1 MKTRKTP
8 ENSTAMQSHMFSQFW
23 FLVVSVSAFLIYV
36 AWDQQLIS
44 SVIKLDKSYMASL
57 IALLA
62 LCATC
67 HVAYHVYR
75 RSQSIKN
82 IQSMLEKQPVDL
94 NFVTD
99 PNFATDP
106 MIRSFI
112 DDLIPLPTNEAT
124 HHGEASDSVVEI
136 HADTLRAPID
146 LGWFLVD
153 LAIRLGLLG
162 TIIGFI
168 LIFTSLSNISLD
180 GAEGLGALL
189 VAMSGGMG
197 TALLTTL
204 SGLVGASFLSVQY
217 LILGRQAEYQIA
229 LLIRLR
235 NRLMHS
241 QRI

>member
-1 MKTRKTP
+1 MNKQNALTTRP
-8 ENSTAMQSHMFSQFW
+8 AIQSHLFSQYW
-23 FLVVSVSAFLIYV
+23 FLVVTVSAFLIYI
-36 AWDQQLIS
+36 AWDQRLIS
-44 SVIKLDKSYMASL
+44 SVIQLDKSYMATL
-57 IALLA
+57 IGLLA
-62 LCATC
+62 MFATC

-75 RSQSIKN
+75 RSNSIK
-82 IQSMLEKQPVDL
+82 IIHDLLEAQPIDADL
-94 NFVTD
+94 
-99 PNFATDP
+99 ATDP
-106 MIRSFI
+106 LIHSFI
-112 DDLIPLPTNEAT
+112 NDLAPESAT
-124 HHGEASDSVVEI
+124 TVISTSDSSTDSIVEI
-136 HADTLRAPID
+136 HADSLRAPVE

-204 SGLVGASFLSVQY
+204 SGLIGASFLSVQY
-217 LILGRQAEYQIA
+217 LILGRQAEYQIG

-235 NRLMHS
+235 NRLMQS
-241 QRI
+241 SSS

>member
-1 MKTRKTP
+1 MYKGRESSPAT
-8 ENSTAMQSHMFSQFW
+8 QSHLFSQFW
-23 FLVVSVSAFLIYV
+23 LLVVTVSAFLVYV
-36 AWDQQLIS
+36 AWDQQFVRN
-44 SVIKLDKSYMASL
+44 VIQLDKSYMASL
-57 IALLA
+57 IGLLS
-62 LCATC
+62 LFATC

-75 RSQSIKN
+75 RSSSIKN
-82 IQSMLEKQPVDL
+82 IQKMLDEPTIDTSV
-94 NFVTD
+94 
-99 PNFATDP
+99 ATDP
-106 MIRSFI
+106 TIRSFI
-112 DDLIPLPTNEAT
+112 NDLGSPLAHEQ
-124 HHGEASDSVVEI
+124 GEVYQSEINSDSVVEI

-168 LIFTSLSNISLD
+168 LIFTSLSSISLD

-204 SGLVGASFLSVQY
+204 SGLIGASFLSVQY
-217 LILGRQAEYQIA
+217 LILGRQAEFQIA

-235 NRLMHS
+235 NRLTQS
-241 QRI
+241 PRN

>member
-1 MKTRKTP
+1 MNTHKASESSP
-8 ENSTAMQSHMFSQFW
+8 AIQSHLFSQFW
-23 FLVVSVSAFLIYV
+23 LLVVSVSVFLFYV
-36 AWDQQLIS
+36 AWDQNFVRN
-44 SVIKLDKSYMASL
+44 VIQLDKSYMASL
-57 IALLA
+57 IGLLA
-62 LCATC
+62 VFATC

-75 RSQSIKN
+75 RSSSIKN
-82 IQSMLEKQPVDL
+82 IQKILDEPTIDL
-94 NFVTD
+94 
-99 PNFATDP
+99 NFATDP
-106 MIRSFI
+106 LIRSFI
-112 DDLIPLPTNEAT
+112 NDLVPSQAQGDTSQSET
-124 HHGEASDSVVEI
+124 SSDSVVEI

-204 SGLVGASFLSVQY
+204 SGLIGASFLSVQY
-217 LILGRQAEYQIA
+217 LILGRQAEHQIA

-235 NRLMHS
+235 NRLMQS
-241 QRI
+241 SRT

>member
-1 MKTRKTP
+1 
-8 ENSTAMQSHMFSQFW
+8 MQSSSANSSALRSQLFPQFW
-23 FLVVSVSAFLIYV
+23 FLVVSVTAFLGYV
-36 AWDQQLIS
+36 AWDQRFVR
-44 SVIKLDKSYMASL
+44 SVIQLDKSYMASL
-57 IALLA
+57 IGLLALLA
-62 LCATC
+62 TC
-67 HVAYHVYR
+67 HAAYHVFR
-75 RSQSIKN
+75 RSSSIKN
-82 IQSMLEKQPVDL
+82 TQDL
-94 NFVTD
+94 LDAQTID

-106 MIRSFI
+106 MIISFI
-112 DDLIPLPTNEAT
+112 NDLAPLTAQGSANYSESP
-124 HHGEASDSVVEI
+124 SDSVVEI

-168 LIFTSLSNISLD
+168 LIFTSLSTISLD

-235 NRLMHS
+235 NRFMSS
-241 QRI
+241 QGN

>member
-1 MKTRKTP
+1 MNTYTRSEKSAGT
-8 ENSTAMQSHMFSQFW
+8 QSHLFSQFW
-23 FLVVSVSAFLIYV
+23 FLVVSVSAFLVYV
-36 AWDQQLIS
+36 AWDQRLLS
-44 SVIKLDKSYMASL
+44 RVIQLDKSYMASL

-62 LCATC
+62 IFATC

-75 RSQSIKN
+75 RSSSIKN
-82 IQSMLEKQPVDL
+82 IQAMLDKQPIDL
-94 NFVTD
+94 NVA
-99 PNFATDP
+99 NDP
-106 MIRSFI
+106 MLQTFI
-112 DDLIPLPTNEAT
+112 NDLAPRPEKGAKNHSESS
-124 HHGEASDSVVEI
+124 SDSVVEI
-136 HADTLRAPID
+136 HADTLRAPIE

-168 LIFTSLSNISLD
+168 LIFTSLSSISLD

-204 SGLVGASFLSVQY
+204 SGLIGASFLSVQY

-235 NRLMHS
+235 NRLMQS
-241 QRI
+241 ARI

>member
-1 MKTRKTP
+1 MNTHTTP
-8 ENSTAMQSHMFSQFW
+8 DRSTTLQSHLFSQFW
-23 FLVVSVSAFLIYV
+23 FLVVSVSAFLVYV
-36 AWDQQLIS
+36 AWDRQLVS

-75 RSQSIKN
+75 RSKSIKN
-82 IQSMLEKQPVDL
+82 IQTMLNSQTIDL
-94 NFVTD
+94 D
-99 PNFATDP
+99 FATDP

-112 DDLIPLPTNEAT
+112 NDLGPLPANKASNN
-124 HHGEASDSVVEI
+124 GEASDSVVEI

-204 SGLVGASFLSVQY
+204 SGLIGASFLSVQY
-217 LILGRQAEYQIA
+217 LILGRQAEFQIA

-235 NRLMHS
+235 NRIMQS
-241 QRI
+241 SDI

>member
-1 MKTRKTP
+1 MNIKTAPAKS
-8 ENSTAMQSHMFSQFW
+8 STTQSHLFSQCW
-23 FLVVSVSAFLIYV
+23 FLVVSVSAFLVFV
-36 AWDQQLIS
+36 AWDQRYIQ
-44 SVIKLDKSYMASL
+44 SVIQLDKSYMASL
-57 IALLA
+57 IGILA
-62 LCATC
+62 LFATC

-75 RSQSIKN
+75 RSHSIN
-82 IQSMLEKQPVDL
+82 DIQAMLEKQII
-94 NFVTD
+94 D
-99 PNFATDP
+99 PNLATDP
-106 MIRSFI
+106 MICSFI
-112 DDLIPLPTNEAT
+112 KDLSPAPVKGAT
-124 HHGEASDSVVEI
+124 SLSDTSSDSVVEI

-168 LIFTSLSNISLD
+168 LIFTSLSTISLD

-204 SGLVGASFLSVQY
+204 SGLIGASFLSVQY
-217 LILGRQAEYQIA
+217 LILGRQAESLIA

-235 NRLMHS
+235 NRLMQS
-241 QRI
+241 SGS

>member
-1 MKTRKTP
+1 MTQKQP
-8 ENSTAMQSHMFSQFW
+8 ENSTTIQSHLFSQFW

-36 AWDQQLIS
+36 AWDQRLIS
-44 SVIKLDKSYMASL
+44 NVIKLDKSYMASL

-62 LCATC
+62 LFATC

-75 RSQSIKN
+75 RSMSIKN
-82 IQSMLEKQPVDL
+82 IQSMLSKKTIDL
-94 NFVTD
+94 
-99 PNFATDP
+99 NFATDP

-112 DDLIPLPTNEAT
+112 SDLAPLSVKDAKN
-124 HHGEASDSVVEI
+124 HGEISDSVVEI

-204 SGLVGASFLSVQY
+204 SGLIGASFLSVQY

-235 NRLMHS
+235 NRLS
-241 QRI
+241 QSTRA

>member
-1 MKTRKTP
+1 MNPLNRSANTP
-8 ENSTAMQSHMFSQFW
+8 SLQSHLFSQFW
-23 FLVVSVSAFLIYV
+23 FLVVSVGAFLVYV
-36 AWDQQLIS
+36 AWDQRLLGN
-44 SVIKLDKSYMASL
+44 VIKLDKSYMASL

-62 LCATC
+62 VLATC

-75 RSQSIKN
+75 RSNSINN
-82 IQSMLEKQPVDL
+82 IQQMLAKHPIDL
-94 NFVTD
+94 
-99 PNFATDP
+99 NFATDP
-106 MIRSFI
+106 MLQSFVN
-112 DDLIPLPTNEAT
+112 DLTPVPIKGAT
-124 HHGEASDSVVEI
+124 SHTESSSDSVVEI
-136 HADTLRAPID
+136 HADTLRAPIE

-168 LIFTSLSNISLD
+168 LIFTSLSSISLD

-204 SGLVGASFLSVQY
+204 SGLIGASFLSVQY

-235 NRLMHS
+235 NRLMQS
-241 QRI
+241 SSI

>member
-1 MKTRKTP
+1 MNTLTGKETH
-8 ENSTAMQSHMFSQFW
+8 STMQSHLFSQFW
-23 FLVVSVSAFLIYV
+23 FLVVSVSAFLFYI
-36 AWDQQLIS
+36 AWDQRLIN
-44 SVIKLDKSYMASL
+44 SVIQLDKSYMASL

-62 LCATC
+62 LFATC
-67 HVAYHVYR
+67 HV
-75 RSQSIKN
+75 
-82 IQSMLEKQPVDL
+82 
-94 NFVTD
+94 
-99 PNFATDP
+99 FATDP
-106 MIRSFI
+106 MIRTFI
-112 DDLIPLPTNEAT
+112 DDLTPPPIKGAAQHSESS
-124 HHGEASDSVVEI
+124 SDSIVEI
-136 HADTLRAPID
+136 HADTLRAPVD

-168 LIFTSLSNISLD
+168 LIFTSLSSISLD

-204 SGLVGASFLSVQY
+204 SGLVGASFLSMQY

-235 NRLMHS
+235 NRILQS
-241 QRI
+241 TRT